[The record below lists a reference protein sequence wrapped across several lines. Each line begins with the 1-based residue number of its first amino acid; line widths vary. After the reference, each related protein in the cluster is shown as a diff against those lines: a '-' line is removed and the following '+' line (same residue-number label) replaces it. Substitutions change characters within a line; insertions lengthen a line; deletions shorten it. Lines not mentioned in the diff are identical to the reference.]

1 MGGCYIEDN
10 TNELKHKMGNNKI
23 IVLVYAPWCGHC
35 KEMKGDWEKVVG
47 NLGNRDDLDG
57 FISKIQLD
65 EVPKLKKPVL
75 DDITGVPTII
85 YLNKGENGGTFEGKR
100 DAKHIEDWIL
110 DKLTP
115 EETPEEKKF
124 SHDLG
129 KLTQDSIVLKKKTRK
144 PTSSKSRRNRRN
156 RLTNVADKIERIHT
170 MYGGY
175 NWQKDNS
182 KKTVN
187 LRTRAKTTVKP
198 TVKPTKN
205 SGKRRMTGKKKSVT
219 KTTKKRSDNKKKFKS
234 KTRGKK

>member
-10 TNELKHKMGNNKI
+10 ASELKHKIGNNKI

-75 DDITGVPTII
+75 DDIRGVPTII

-100 DAKHIEDWIL
+100 DAEHIEDWIL

-115 EETPEEKKF
+115 EETPEKTTEKKKF

-182 KKTVN
+182 KKATKS
-187 LRTRAKTTVKP
+187 RTRIKTTVKP
-198 TVKPTKN
+198 TKN
-205 SGKRRMTGKKKSVT
+205 TGKKKTPGKKKSPT
-219 KTTKKRSDNKKKFKS
+219 NTTKRRSDNKKKIKS

>member
-10 TNELKHKMGNNKI
+10 ASQLKHKIGNNKI

-65 EVPKLKKPVL
+65 EVAKLKKPVL
-75 DDITGVPTII
+75 DDIKGVPTII

-100 DAKHIEDWIL
+100 DAEHIEDWIL

-115 EETPEEKKF
+115 EETTEKTTEKNIF

-129 KLTQDSIVLKKKTRK
+129 KLTKDSINLKKNVHK
-144 PTSSKSRRNRRN
+144 PTARKRKMNRRN
-156 RLTNVADKIERIHT
+156 RLTNVADKIKRIHT

-182 KKTVN
+182 KKTTK
-187 LRTRAKTTVKP
+187 LQTRKKTVKS
-198 TVKPTKN
+198 TN
-205 SGKRRMTGKKKSVT
+205 NTGKKKSHT
-219 KTTKKRSDNKKKFKS
+219 NTTKMRSGNKKKS
-234 KTRGKK
+234 KMRINK

>member
-1 MGGCYIEDN
+1 
-10 TNELKHKMGNNKI
+10 
-23 IVLVYAPWCGHC
+23 
-35 KEMKGDWEKVVG
+35 MKKDWEKVVG

-100 DAKHIEDWIL
+100 DAEHIEDWIL

-115 EETPEEKKF
+115 EEIPEEKKF

-129 KLTQDSIVLKKKTRK
+129 KLTQDSIVLKKKARK
-144 PTSSKSRRNRRN
+144 PTSSKNRRNRRN

-182 KKTVN
+182 KKTIKS
-187 LRTRAKTTVKP
+187 RTRIKTTVKP
-198 TVKPTKN
+198 TKN
-205 SGKRRMTGKKKSVT
+205 TGKRKSPGKRKTITNTTKRRSDKKKI
-219 KTTKKRSDNKKKFKS
+219 KS
-234 KTRGKK
+234 KTR